1 MWLEPLSIVGPDTAI
16 SIPYLEGHFVLE
28 RIVKTSRVKQTGIH
42 WKLPELKGRLANRT
56 QRMGRGHGR
65 LSSRAGAQRPRVR
78 VLWLALGPPL
88 DA

>member
-65 LSSRAGAQRPRVR
+65 LSSRAGAQGPRVR